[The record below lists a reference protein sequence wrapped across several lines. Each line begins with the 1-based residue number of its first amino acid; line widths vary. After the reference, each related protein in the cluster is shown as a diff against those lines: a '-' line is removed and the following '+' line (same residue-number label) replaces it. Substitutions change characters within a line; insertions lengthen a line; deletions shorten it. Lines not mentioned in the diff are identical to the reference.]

1 MKNPIFQRESTT
13 IDFDERDPYIE
24 LHSLRTRS
32 HERNKGSATRTM
44 REFLEYADSRGKD
57 VRLYASPLD
66 RRTRIGRLIEFYRAL
81 GFEETGKKINA
92 LGHPEM
98 VRYRKRNPV
107 DEPLTFRRDH
117 GVSERYIHDKRLQ
130 AERDGYRTTSKGTRV
145 PRNFTS
151 TTAYLSRPALFP
163 VAKLEGV
170 PGLEGEETFNRETSL
185 EYLIPYTQR
194 TGQMPLYEKWNGEK
208 EQTFPFIN
216 AWVDGKWYVNE
227 GNHRIKVARMLGW
240 KYIPLEIKWYGGG
253 DIQPHRRGFT
263 PEEVLAFD
271 EQAHREGFSVTDFR
285 GTL

>member
-107 DEPLTFRRDH
+107 DEPLQIIYDQGNPRWLQEEQDYNRKQGQHRTGAGTLIPRRF
-117 GVSERYIHDKRLQ
+117 GAV
-130 AERDGYRTTSKGTRV
+130 
-145 PRNFTS
+145 
-151 TTAYLSRPALFP
+151 TAWLNRPALIP
-163 VAKLEGV
+163 LPWIDDL
-170 PGLEGEETFNRETSL
+170 PGLSGEERFVRQNDFDSL
-185 EYLIPYTQR
+185 MSYMSVNNKLPPMSN
-194 TGQMPLYEKWNGEK
+194 GQQYVPMIQVW
-208 EQTFPFIN
+208 Q
-216 AWVDGKWYVNE
+216 DGRWYINE
-227 GNHRIKVARMLGW
+227 GNHRIKVAKALRW
-240 KYIPLEIKWYGGG
+240 KCLPVDIRWYSGGEN
-253 DIQPHRRGFT
+253 IQDPKRGIDPKTVMELDTTCHR
-263 PEEVLAFD
+263 A
-271 EQAHREGFSVTDFR
+271 GFSVTDFR